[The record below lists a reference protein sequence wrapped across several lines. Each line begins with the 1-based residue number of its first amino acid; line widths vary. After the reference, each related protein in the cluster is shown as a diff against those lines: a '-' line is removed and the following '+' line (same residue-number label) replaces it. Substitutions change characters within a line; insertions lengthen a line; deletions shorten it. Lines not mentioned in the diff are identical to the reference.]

1 MAMESKKEIYDII
14 PSEYIP
20 KTKLIKKGTPIHT
33 VLGQLLNVGIHFPL
47 IAKPDIGMKALGV
60 EKIESKDDLQAYLNK
75 SSDDFLIQ
83 ELITYTNEVGIFYTR
98 LPNQKKG
105 KITGIVS
112 KEFLS
117 VIGDGKNS
125 IINLIKQK
133 PRSHFQLNALKRKY
147 GSELNTILEK
157 GLEFVLVPYGSHTRG
172 AKFIDKSDQQNER
185 LLNTINS
192 ICTEIPGFFYGRL
205 DILYS
210 SLEELSD
217 GKEFSIIEI
226 NGAGSEPTHMYD
238 PKYSVF
244 HAWQEILKHWNLLYK
259 ISIIN
264 NKMGHDFLSFREG
277 TAMLRENNKLET
289 QLKLF

>member
-1 MAMESKKEIYDII
+1 MESKKEIYDII

-20 KTKLIKKGTPIHT
+20 KTKLIKKGTSLYT
-33 VLGQLLNVGIHFPL
+33 VLDLLVSVGINFPF
-47 IAKPDIGMKALGV
+47 IAKPDIGMKAFGV
-60 EKIESKDDLQAYLNK
+60 EKVESKDQLQSYLNK

-83 ELITYTNEVGIFYTR
+83 ELITYTKEVGIFYTR

-125 IINLIKQK
+125 ILDLIKQN
-133 PRSHFQLNALKRKY
+133 PRSYFQLAALKRKY
-147 GSELNTILEK
+147 GSQLNTILEN
-157 GLEFVLVPYGSHTRG
+157 EEQFVLVPYGSHTRG
-172 AKFIDKSDQQNER
+172 AKFIDKSDAQNER
-185 LLNTINS
+185 LLHTIDS

-238 PKYSVF
+238 PKYSLF
-244 HAWQEILKHWNLLYK
+244 HAWREIFRHWNLLYK

-264 NKMGHDFLSFREG
+264 NKLGHDFISFKEG
-277 TAMLRENNKLET
+277 TAMLKANSKLET
-289 QLKLF
+289 QLKLL